1 MGNGCRE
8 RHDRR
13 QQIQRDPDARIPPSK
28 GTRCPSSQSASRLF
42 DPSTGDRD
50 RSDVDGLASKVPLAG
65 LGGLC
70 ICGLGLKCAQS
81 RLSPGATWL
90 EIDSMG
96 FSLCRN
102 YRVQTFGWH
111 EVDHFEIR
119 SSQDT
124 ETSRIPMLWM
134 VPTADGEPVHLQV
147 VSVNALTRCS
157 LFSTSTT
164 AAAERSLPFLGAMNG
179 IYRST
184 NQSCVFA
191 PTHPKAPLA

>member
-1 MGNGCRE
+1 MI
-8 RHDRR
+8 D
-13 QQIQRDPDARIPPSK
+13 
-28 GTRCPSSQSASRLF
+28 ASRFNAIPMPASLHQKERVVLHPNRF
-42 DPSTGDRD
+42 HAFLILLLAIGI
-50 RSDVDGLASKVPLAG
+50 GLMSMALLPKVPLAG

-119 SSQDT
+119 SSQNT

-134 VPTADGEPVHLQV
+134 VPTADGEPVHIPGCFGQRLDEML
-147 VSVNALTRCS
+147 ALLNQHHSRS
-157 LFSTSTT
+157 RALL
-164 AAAERSLPFLGAMNG
+164 AILGRYERDLS
-179 IYRST
+179 I
-184 NQSCVFA
+184 
-191 PTHPKAPLA
+191 H